1 MYRWKALKWRR
12 QKPKKGRKEWK
23 NRDLMVFKDRGFS
36 NKYKEEK
43 NKMWIENFNH
53 KKRTTK
59 KITNYY
65 NSSNTE

>member
-1 MYRWKALKWRR
+1 MEKTTT
-12 QKPKKGRKEWK
+12 KKKDGKNGK
-23 NRDLMVFKDRGFS
+23 NRDLMVFKNRGFS

-43 NKMWIENFNH
+43 NKMWIENFNF
-53 KKRTTK
+53 KIRTTK